1 MCQDHSIQNPNPNSR
16 FPFPL
21 PVHWLSVDH
30 LKEIRFFIKRRKA
43 TTMFRSYRLLT
54 STKKMATNAVVRSL
68 STVVTNTNTTTVFS
82 NSSLSNTSRLETT
95 KPLFVN
101 HHAAPFA
108 WKNTSS
114 SSTLKRYKHSSKMG
128 KHLETLEEMSHRPE
142 REAAQERRKKK
153 KERKQKGKKNPE
165 DSQSLSVQDD
175 NNDDGGDDDFLDLD
189 DDLEE
194 EETDAEPSLPDPIA
208 IKEKMMKILGKFEE
222 SLKTIRGAEP
232 TAEMFD
238 DLMVNAYGS
247 MTPLKAVGQVVIV
260 SPTLAQITCFDPM
273 VAKSVGKAVQ
283 LALEL
288 NPQVEEGGNVKVPLP
303 RVSMDVRQQTAK
315 QLKKKAE
322 SCRQR
327 IRQVRRKAMD
337 VVKKGKDGK
346 IAGVSKD
353 EAFQNGKEIEGVT
366 ESVMQSLQTLLDAK
380 MDSIMAV

>member
-1 MCQDHSIQNPNPNSR
+1 
-16 FPFPL
+16 
-21 PVHWLSVDH
+21 
-30 LKEIRFFIKRRKA
+30 
-43 TTMFRSYRLLT
+43 MFRSYRLLT
-54 STKKMATNAVVRSL
+54 STKKTATNAVVRSL

-82 NSSLSNTSRLETT
+82 NSSLSNISGLETT

-101 HHAAPFA
+101 HHAVPFA

-114 SSTLKRYKHSSKMG
+114 SSTLKRYKHSSK
-128 KHLETLEEMSHRPE
+128 
-142 REAAQERRKKK
+142 

-165 DSQSLSVQDD
+165 DAQSLSVQDD
-175 NNDDGGDDDFLDLD
+175 NNDDDGDDDDFLDLD
-189 DDLEE
+189 DDLEEEE

-222 SLKTIRGAEP
+222 SLKTIRGGEP